1 MMAIRRS
8 RGSGKSRSVPQQED
22 DPVTDYEKYPMPKA
36 KKTLGS
42 NNTQA
47 KKGGSQEAVMG
58 AMGKHQKTSD
68 GMGGMSK
75 GKR

>member
-1 MMAIRRS
+1 
-8 RGSGKSRSVPQQED
+8 
-22 DPVTDYEKYPMPKA
+22 VTDYEKYPMPKS

-42 NNTQA
+42 NNTPA
-47 KKGGSQEAVMG
+47 KKSGSQESVSG